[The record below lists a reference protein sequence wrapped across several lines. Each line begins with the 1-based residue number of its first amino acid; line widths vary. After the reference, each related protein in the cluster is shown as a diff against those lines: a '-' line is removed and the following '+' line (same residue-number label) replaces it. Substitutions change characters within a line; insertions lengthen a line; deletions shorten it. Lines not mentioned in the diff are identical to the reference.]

1 MPRCL
6 KNICVDMSLPGI
18 EQVAFSKIKGIT
30 PETAGAILAVVGSE
44 AEFFRMSERELAEL
58 ASAGS
63 HIFAASYREGLLCE
77 AEKELDFVA
86 RNGIRCLYF
95 RNQDYPA
102 RFQNVPDAPL
112 LIYAKGDTDLNARC
126 AVGIVGTRHATV
138 YGQKLTRDLVAG
150 LGELVGKDVVV
161 VSGLAYG
168 VDVAA
173 HLAAL
178 ECGMPT
184 VAVMAHGLDMIY
196 PAQHRSV
203 AADIVRRR
211 GAVTTEYGCRTRVH
225 RSNFLARNRII
236 AALSDC
242 TVVVESAFKGGALV
256 TAKVAQNYGRD
267 VFAFPGRVGDV
278 YSEGCNTLIR
288 KNVAALA
295 TSASDVVDMM
305 RWERSAKPVEKSLFI
320 EYTKEEQAVVD
331 CLQGRDLVQINE
343 LSALL
348 KMPVHKLLNVLFEL
362 EFKGAVSVMPGN
374 CYRLV

>member
-1 MPRCL
+1 
-6 KNICVDMSLPGI
+6 MSLPGI

-30 PETAGAILAVVGSE
+30 PETAGAILAAVGSE

-58 ASAGS
+58 AGAGS

-112 LIYAKGDTDLNARC
+112 
-126 AVGIVGTRHATV
+126 
-138 YGQKLTRDLVAG
+138 

-288 KNVAALA
+288 KNVAALVM
-295 TSASDVVDMM
+295 SASDVVDMM

-348 KMPVHKLLNVLFEL
+348 KMPVHKLLSVLFEL

>member
-1 MPRCL
+1 
-6 KNICVDMSLPGI
+6 MSLPGI

-30 PETAGAILAVVGSE
+30 PETAGAILAAVGSE

-112 LIYAKGDTDLNARC
+112 L
-126 AVGIVGTRHATV
+126 
-138 YGQKLTRDLVAG
+138 RDLGAG

-288 KNVAALA
+288 KNVAALV

-331 CLQGRDLVQINE
+331 CLQERDLVQINE

-348 KMPVHKLLNVLFEL
+348 KMPVHKLLSVLFEL

>member
-1 MPRCL
+1 
-6 KNICVDMSLPGI
+6 
-18 EQVAFSKIKGIT
+18 
-30 PETAGAILAVVGSE
+30 
-44 AEFFRMSERELAEL
+44 
-58 ASAGS
+58 
-63 HIFAASYREGLLCE
+63 
-77 AEKELDFVA
+77 
-86 RNGIRCLYF
+86 
-95 RNQDYPA
+95 
-102 RFQNVPDAPL
+102 
-112 LIYAKGDTDLNARC
+112 
-126 AVGIVGTRHATV
+126 
-138 YGQKLTRDLVAG
+138 
-150 LGELVGKDVVV
+150 
-161 VSGLAYG
+161 
-168 VDVAA
+168 
-173 HLAAL
+173 
-178 ECGMPT
+178 
-184 VAVMAHGLDMIY
+184 MAHGLDMIY

-256 TAKVAQNYGRD
+256 TARVAQNYGRD

-288 KNVAALA
+288 KNVAALV

-348 KMPVHKLLNVLFEL
+348 KMPVHKLLSVLFEL

>member
-1 MPRCL
+1 
-6 KNICVDMSLPGI
+6 MSLPGI

-30 PETAGAILAVVGSE
+30 SETAGAILAAVGSE
-44 AEFFRMSERELAEL
+44 AEFFRMSELELAEL

-63 HIFAASYREGLLCE
+63 QIFAASYREGLLYE

-95 RNQDYPA
+95 RNKDYPA

-112 LIYAKGDTDLNARC
+112 LIYAKGGTDFNARC
-126 AVGIVGTRHATV
+126 AVGIVGTRHASV

-150 LGELVGKDVVV
+150 LGDLVGKDVVI

-168 VDVAA
+168 IDVAS
-173 HLAAL
+173 HQTAL

-203 AADIVRRR
+203 AADIVRRN
-211 GAVTTEYGCRTRVH
+211 GAVATEYGCRTRVH
-225 RSNFLARNRII
+225 KSNFLARNRII

-267 VFAFPGRVGDV
+267 VFAFPGRVGDE
-278 YSEGCNTLIR
+278 YSEGCNSLIR
-288 KNVAALA
+288 KNVAALV
-295 TSASDVVDMM
+295 TSASDIVDMM
-305 RWERSAKPVEKSLFI
+305 CWERSAKPVEKSLFV
-320 EYTKEEQAVVD
+320 ELTKEELAVVD
-331 CLQGRDLVQINE
+331 CLHGRDSVHINE
-343 LSALL
+343 LSAML
-348 KMPVHKLLNVLFEL
+348 KMPVHKLLSVLFEL
-362 EFKGAVSVMPGN
+362 EFKGSVSVMPGN
-374 CYRLV
+374 CYRLA